1 MSGNDKQN
9 AHDTKEKIG
18 AVLDDE
24 YQGKEVVFIAF
35 DKEKTS
41 VTLDDNF
48 VIIEAIEK
56 REKLVKV
63 AAAIF
68 SLLCLV
74 AIICASIFLMVS
86 DSKNARNGQSILAEA
101 SGGGTEYVPLPT
113 LEVTKA
119 PTIKPTRKPTPKP
132 TKRPEP
138 KPTQQ
143 VITPQPVTEPP
154 RQTAAPKVTQK
165 PKDDDVFI
173 EDKKPD
179 DVFVY

>member
-9 AHDTKEKIG
+9 AHDTKEKLG

-101 SGGGTEYVPLPT
+101 SGGGTEYASNLIRHIPPASISIHLPAFAC
-113 LEVTKA
+113 LLFLA
-119 PTIKPTRKPTPKP
+119 
-132 TKRPEP
+132 
-138 KPTQQ
+138 
-143 VITPQPVTEPP
+143 
-154 RQTAAPKVTQK
+154 
-165 PKDDDVFI
+165 FH
-173 EDKKPD
+173 
-179 DVFVY
+179 